1 MKLKLKS
8 IFLNDGQPSAYLT
21 VEGADPLTQL
31 PVKLP
36 HADVRHLTIDDI
48 ESLAIAEWK
57 KATGAQ

>member
-21 VEGADPLTQL
+21 VEGADPLTQM

-36 HADVRHLTIDDI
+36 NVDIRNLTVADI
-48 ESLAIAEWK
+48 ESLAIAEWN
-57 KATGAQ
+57 KATSE